1 MRALVLLMRIV
12 VALSLAAML
21 QNRRA
26 DKQLTARIIAVIL
39 VLKLVSLVLALSL
52 AAMLQNQRADKQ
64 LTVWII
70 AVILVPRSVRLVP
83 PLILLTKFVILSASA
98 SQWSVAIQVIVPV
111 LVLSMLIVLQNLVRV
126 IVN

>member
-1 MRALVLLMRIV
+1 MFPVALVANVSTLL
-12 VALSLAAML
+12 A
-21 QNRRA
+21 
-26 DKQLTARIIAVIL
+26 
-39 VLKLVSLVLALSL
+39 L

-64 LTVWII
+64 LPARIV